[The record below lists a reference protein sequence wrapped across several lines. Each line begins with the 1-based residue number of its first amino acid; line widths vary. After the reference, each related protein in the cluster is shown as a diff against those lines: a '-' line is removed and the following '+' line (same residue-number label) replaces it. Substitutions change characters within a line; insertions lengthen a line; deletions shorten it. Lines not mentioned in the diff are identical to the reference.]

1 VFDPQHVYTFVIC
14 QSIMDMPAY
23 RLKLGA
29 FINLDLCPVLNGQP
43 LQLMCKNVQ
52 VRSLKQ
58 PMVSRHEMAWIE
70 TCCRAVRGS
79 RSPAYTAAVAP

>member
-1 VFDPQHVYTFVIC
+1 MPSAQRQRHFDKPSNLQDVVFDPQYVYTFVIC

-23 RLKLGA
+23 KLKLGA

-52 VRSLKQ
+52 V
-58 PMVSRHEMAWIE
+58 
-70 TCCRAVRGS
+70 C
-79 RSPAYTAAVAP
+79 